1 LQGSHGF
8 ITQHMWASEIRAFIN
23 LEACGA
29 GGRELVFQ
37 SGPDNPWMIEAY
49 GMAAPHPFASVVGQE
64 IFQSGVIPGDTDFR
78 IFRDYGKIPGLDIAY
93 MKNGYVY
100 HTKYDTEAAI
110 PPGSIQRA
118 GDNVLA
124 TTPRPPSRP
133 GASRGRGTTCSR
145 W

>member
-1 LQGSHGF
+1 MSTNDQPAL
-8 ITQHMWASEIRAFIN
+8 
-23 LEACGA
+23 
-29 GGRELVFQ
+29 
-37 SGPDNPWMIEAY
+37 
-49 GMAAPHPFASVVGQE
+49 QE

-110 PPGSIQRA
+110 PAGSIQRA

-124 TTPRPPSRP
+124 VVKHLLNSEVCFTL
-133 GASRGRGTTCSR
+133 
-145 W
+145 

>member
-1 LQGSHGF
+1 
-8 ITQHMWASEIRAFIN
+8 MRAFVN

-37 SGPDNPWMIEAY
+37 SGPAHPWIIKAY
-49 GMAAPHPFASVVGQE
+49 GDVAKHPFASVVGEE
-64 IFQSGVIPGDTDFR
+64 IFQSGVVPGDTDFR

-93 MKNGYVY
+93 VKNGYVY
-100 HTKYDTEAAI
+100 HTKYDSEEMI

-124 TTPRPPSRP
+124 IVKHLGDSEVRN
-133 GASRGRGTTCSR
+133 
-145 W
+145 

>member
-1 LQGSHGF
+1 MQGSHGF

-64 IFQSGVIPGDTDFR
+64 IFQGIVQLSRLSSQYAFQC
-78 IFRDYGKIPGLDIAY
+78 
-93 MKNGYVY
+93 
-100 HTKYDTEAAI
+100 YDLFC
-110 PPGSIQRA
+110 
-118 GDNVLA
+118 N
-124 TTPRPPSRP
+124 
-133 GASRGRGTTCSR
+133 C
-145 W
+145 

>member
-1 LQGSHGF
+1 
-8 ITQHMWASEIRAFIN
+8 MN
-23 LEACGA
+23 L
-29 GGRELVFQ
+29 L
-37 SGPDNPWMIEAY
+37 
-49 GMAAPHPFASVVGQE
+49 QE

-124 TTPRPPSRP
+124 VVKHLLNSEVSYKRLCVQIHSQRFPTQYYIYRIYIVMLICY
-133 GASRGRGTTCSR
+133 GAFACISSF
-145 W
+145 